1 MKNIIIYTTNDEVV
15 SLKLVDKLLSEEDF
29 KSYNFDII
37 VNNSSLLRKIK
48 VLIVFC
54 FFGSIVEFFKQFK
67 NKISIKEIL
76 NRHKNC
82 KLIDQV
88 ERNYDYGLNIYGL
101 KKINLEKFKI
111 YNFHL
116 GSLKNQ
122 RGSFIFFYKY
132 IFNWDQIDLT
142 FHEVNEKYD
151 VGKIYNKR
159 TINLEKGVNATK
171 ICFLYLYNLDF
182 LKESIKR
189 IELHNFTENKNYEK
203 INLVP
208 SFFRLLNLSIK
219 YFFGKTN

>member
-54 FFGSIVEFFKQFK
+54 FFGSIVEFYRQFR

-76 NRHKNC
+76 SKHKNC
-82 KLIDQV
+82 KLIKQI
-88 ERNYDYGLNIYGL
+88 EKNYDYGLNIYGL

-122 RGSFIFFYKY
+122 RGSFIFFTN
-132 IFNWDQIDLT
+132 IFLT
-142 FHEVNEKYD
+142 
-151 VGKIYNKR
+151 G
-159 TINLEKGVNATK
+159 
-171 ICFLYLYNLDF
+171 
-182 LKESIKR
+182 IK
-189 IELHNFTENKNYEK
+189 
-203 INLVP
+203 
-208 SFFRLLNLSIK
+208 
-219 YFFGKTN
+219 